1 MVSCTI
7 LSRFIPPLA
16 CSRRTRTDETP
27 RLLAWAGGVR
37 SPYGVVSGGGAARA
51 PMEHPALPAPI
62 LVEPTP
68 RWLGRAGKL
77 RTALRLRL
85 ARIGGTPAAYM
96 TGFIAH
102 EQVFARRARGS
113 CVTSVR

>member
-1 MVSCTI
+1 
-7 LSRFIPPLA
+7 
-16 CSRRTRTDETP
+16 
-27 RLLAWAGGVR
+27 
-37 SPYGVVSGGGAARA
+37 
-51 PMEHPALPAPI
+51 MEHPALPAPI